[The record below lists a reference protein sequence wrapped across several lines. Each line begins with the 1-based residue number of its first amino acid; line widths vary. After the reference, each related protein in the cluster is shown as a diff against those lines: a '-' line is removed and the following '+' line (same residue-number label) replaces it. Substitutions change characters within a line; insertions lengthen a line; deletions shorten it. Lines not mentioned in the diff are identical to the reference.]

1 MSVSA
6 ARILIVDDDPIVRE
20 VTALYLSRE
29 GHSVQTA
36 ADGETALRLV
46 QEGLPDLAVLDLML
60 PGIDG
65 LDVAERL
72 RETSPVPIIMLT
84 ARTEGIYKSR
94 GTALGV
100 DDYLVKPV
108 SPRRLVARVEAALR
122 RAQHPTSPGQLSMH
136 FDGLIIDP
144 RARMVEMQGRRVDLT
159 PTEFNL
165 LSFLASNSGQTFT
178 AEQLLERVWDAGY
191 LEDAGTVAVLV
202 RRLRDKVEEYPIRPK
217 HLKSVPG
224 AGYRFDS

>member
-94 GTALGV
+94 GAALGV

-122 RAQHPTSPGQLSMH
+122 RAQHPTSPGQPAMH
-136 FDGLIIDP
+136 FDGLTIDP
-144 RARMVEMQGRRVDLT
+144 RARMVETHGRRVDLT

-165 LSFLASNSGQTFT
+165 LSFLASNSGRTFT